1 MQVHA
6 SPNRTSTDW
15 IWLNPCR
22 HPGIVWY
29 TPHREVTDYRQYTDA
44 VHPFVPRFNS
54 FSNESTHQKVEF
66 RRPSEFHSSHR
77 HWNQKCRH
85 KKTENVEDAYR
96 LLPKVRGNWRSR
108 QHGAGPS
115 AFKNPDIVSKLKIY
129 LKRKSTTRMAHDFEM
144 REPRLHRSF

>member
-1 MQVHA
+1 VHA

-115 AFKNPDIVSKLKIY
+115 AFKNP
-129 LKRKSTTRMAHDFEM
+129 T
-144 REPRLHRSF
+144 SFQN